1 MSRELI
7 KNALFCIA
15 VSTSLTA
22 CQGAEDTEGSKDVQE
37 NACGI
42 TVCANPDVEDSYDVD
57 KLPSETFN
65 GKADAV
71 EEVQLKIDEVSQD
84 MVIDVLDIQ
93 DIFEEMGNK
102 VSVDEIRAVGKLL
115 REKPDLFEPSAIELT
130 KRLAVTANIDGE
142 ERDLLL
148 SGKTFAGTE
157 VPDAV
162 KEVIATARLNGA
174 VAYDVNEQDDDGEG
188 VWSPYPSITPP
199 TGNMTFEYTEITP
212 EVLKADIEDTDVE
225 YNMIVGTTTATTWWG
240 QEYKTAKYEV
250 AKGGTGNIAAHYDE
264 VYHEDIYARGRQG
277 QKWANNCAIL
287 ADGALHCLP
296 AARRSEA
303 QDLILTNPAL
313 ARRDKHM
320 LYNGHIE
327 VSNGVVTGVEMSG
340 RLSKLAARGKAT
352 FVDPIAV
359 LKAWGFEISPGVRI
373 RYGNTSKGI
382 PVQVEDQYVIREAN

>member
-84 MVIDVLDIQ
+84 MVIDVLDVQ

-199 TGNMTFEYTEITP
+199 TRNMTFEYTEITP

-359 LKAWGFEISPGVRI
+359 LKAWGFEISPRVRI
-373 RYGNTSKGI
+373 RYGNTSRGI